1 MKDIKVNSLGVLDEV
16 KYRKI
21 SNDRDLFLS
30 KGEDS
35 LINMNTNLKKVFSKM
50 YPNHLV
56 LKLKKGIIE
65 YDQYYIYSFNSLSNE
80 ALPLFRAGQKIN
92 ITINIDGCYVSKSF
106 TIISSI
112 NEAKKGYYS
121 ILVDKSDKDNKLI
134 DYLINR
140 IEDNEKVI
148 ATIPFGD
155 FTYNKIR
162 DEKNVVGIC
171 DSNGIGT
178 FYAMAR
184 EVQEKI
190 QDYNLTVFYVCDT
203 YEDFLLYDEL
213 LKVDKCSKVKIN
225 FLVRKGKGRKFI
237 KGDVT
242 KKLIEQEMKDNRY
255 SIFIDGSYELLEYL
269 DDELCKLDLPKKFI
283 RYNGI
288 DYKSDVKDIREY
300 KLSIVIGNEK
310 LEVKCYNNKTIMDA
324 IYNSGIY
331 IPNKCGNGSCGYCN
345 SLLTY
350 GKVRIVN
357 ENRKEVEI
365 KNHVIHP
372 CVTYPLSDVE
382 IIIR

>member
-1 MKDIKVNSLGVLDEV
+1 M
-16 KYRKI
+16 
-21 SNDRDLFLS
+21 
-30 KGEDS
+30 
-35 LINMNTNLKKVFSKM
+35 
-50 YPNHLV
+50 
-56 LKLKKGIIE
+56 
-65 YDQYYIYSFNSLSNE
+65 
-80 ALPLFRAGQKIN
+80 
-92 ITINIDGCYVSKSF
+92 
-106 TIISSI
+106 
-112 NEAKKGYYS
+112 
-121 ILVDKSDKDNKLI
+121 
-134 DYLINR
+134 INR

-155 FTYNKIR
+155 FTYSKIR

-171 DSNGIGT
+171 DSNGIST

-213 LKVDKCSKVKIN
+213 LKVSKCSKVKII

-242 KKLIEQEMKDNRY
+242 KKLIEQEMKNNRY

-324 IYNSGIY
+324 IYDSGIY

-372 CVTYPLSDVE
+372 CVTYPLSDIE

>member
-1 MKDIKVNSLGVLDEV
+1 MKDIKINSLGFLDEV
-16 KYRKI
+16 KYKKI

-35 LINMNTNLKKVFSKM
+35 LINMNTSLKKVFSKM
-50 YPNHLV
+50 YPNHLI

-106 TIISSI
+106 TIISSV

-121 ILVDKSDKDNKLI
+121 VLVDKNNKDNKLI

-155 FTYNKIR
+155 FTYSKIR

-171 DSNGIGT
+171 DSNGIST

-213 LKVDKCSKVKIN
+213 LKVSKCSKVKII

-242 KKLIEQEMKDNRY
+242 KKLIEQEMKNNRY

-324 IYNSGIY
+324 IYDSGIY
-331 IPNKCGNGSCGYCN
+331 IPNKCGNGS
-345 SLLTY
+345 
-350 GKVRIVN
+350 
-357 ENRKEVEI
+357 
-365 KNHVIHP
+365 
-372 CVTYPLSDVE
+372 
-382 IIIR
+382 